1 MNMGITRVITLSV
14 VGILPLVPFCRTVPD
29 GTAKAAEPGQTKPA
43 SPSNLLEVAVYDADP
58 EHLWNRLYAALYVR
72 TTDDGQSY
80 GQGELDPL
88 LWENST
94 YLLTGPRYQLV
105 LRLMDELLDKRGEK
119 LIAHPLQ
126 KALFQHDLWA
136 VFDWLADT
144 YVEHDSTTAHLGS
157 RRRALRNRLAP
168 IIRRLALSAQQI
180 DKLPDNYRVALAREA
195 YPPKQDPAH
204 TERAFLPRDL
214 FDANGPWVH
223 FQTGG
228 RKPYPFGKPT
238 ALTHVHFVGGRST
251 FFVFMNLPGGRQS
264 TLDFMEKLN
273 AFPKPGAPHASR
285 TTGLTSIS
293 EVRPQPPSGT
303 KLALVRQ
310 MMLIDDRGEMRP
322 TRLIESVQIRI
333 VHPMNEKHND
343 FYEFTLDRK
352 ELFNSTDGLR
362 AGKSDQVT
370 FPLFNHTHDGDIFE
384 FPNRLRIIRE
394 AAAKRG
400 REEPITE
407 NLRSGC
413 VSCHKHS
420 EIVSTTA
427 FFHDQPA
434 GLTASER
441 ANEVERV
448 VSWKREKYQW
458 GLLQGLTEDRQ
469 VGSAWRKP
477 GPRPSVSND

>member
-1 MNMGITRVITLSV
+1 MNKGITRAITLSV
-14 VGILPLVPFCRTVPD
+14 VGILPLVPFCRPIPD
-29 GTAKAAEPGQTKPA
+29 GTVKAAGPDQTKPA
-43 SPSNLLEVAVYDADP
+43 SPSNPFTVAVYDADP

-72 TTDDGQSY
+72 TADDGQSY

-94 YLLTGPRYQLV
+94 YLLTEPRYQLV
-105 LRLMDELLDKRGEK
+105 LGLLNEFLDKRGEK
-119 LIAHPLQ
+119 LIAHPL
-126 KALFQHDLWA
+126 KRALFQHDLWA
-136 VFDWLADT
+136 VFDWLADP
-144 YVEHDSTTAHLGS
+144 YVEHLSNMAHLGAQ
-157 RRRALRNRLAP
+157 RRALRNRLAP
-168 IIRRLALSAQQI
+168 IIRRLALSVEQF
-180 DKLPDNYRVALAREA
+180 DKLPDNYRVALASEA

-204 TERAFLPRDL
+204 TEKAFLPCDL
-214 FDANGPWVH
+214 FDAHGPWVH

-228 RKPYPFGKPT
+228 GKPYPFGKPT

-273 AFPKPGAPHASR
+273 ALPKPDASRASR
-285 TTGLTSIS
+285 TTGLTSNP
-293 EVRPQPPSGT
+293 ELPPPPPSGT

-333 VHPMNEKHND
+333 VHPINEKDND
-343 FYEFTLDRK
+343 FYEFTLHRK
-352 ELFNSTDGLR
+352 ELFNSNDGLR

-370 FPLFNHTHDGDIFE
+370 IPLFNHTHDRDIFE
-384 FPNRLRIIRE
+384 FPNRVRMIRE
-394 AAAKRG
+394 VAAKRG
-400 REEPITE
+400 RKEPITE
-407 NLRSGC
+407 NLRFDC
-413 VSCHKHS
+413 VSCHKRP

-427 FFHDQPA
+427 FFHDRPP

-448 VSWKREKYQW
+448 ISWKGEKYQW
-458 GLLQGLTEDRQ
+458 GLLQGLTEDLQ
-469 VGSAWRKP
+469 KK
-477 GPRPSVSND
+477 